1 MKKANVR
8 ISASGVNDSLMHIE
22 ARKDSHPGEALFVTW
37 CKVSDNRYHYAWQLM
52 HEGAIKSADC
62 SDRTVSHDELG
73 RNIEN
78 LIQNTFIDDTV
89 KHIDQADYYLVD

>member
-1 MKKANVR
+1 MNKANVR

-22 ARKDSHPGEALFVTW
+22 ARKDSHPGEALFITYA
-37 CKVSDNRYHYAWQLM
+37 KVSDNRFLYSWQLM
-52 HEGAIKSADC
+52 HCGSIKAGDGSA
-62 SDRTVSHDELG
+62 RPVSHEELA
-73 RNIEN
+73 RDIEN

>member
-1 MKKANVR
+1 
-8 ISASGVNDSLMHIE
+8 MHLE
-22 ARKDSHPGEALFVTW
+22 ARKDTHPNETLFVTW

-62 SDRTVSHDELG
+62 SDRTVSHEELG
-73 RNIEN
+73 RNVEN

>member
-22 ARKDSHPGEALFVTW
+22 ARKDSHPGEALFITYA
-37 CKVSDNRYHYAWQLM
+37 KVSDNRFLYSWQLM
-52 HEGAIKSADC
+52 HQGSIKAADGSADPV
-62 SDRTVSHDELG
+62 THEELA
-73 RNIEN
+73 RDVEN

>member
-22 ARKDSHPGEALFVTW
+22 ARKDTHPNETLFVTW
-37 CKVSDNRYHYAWQLM
+37 CKVSDNRYHYGWQLM
-52 HEGAIKSADC
+52 HEGAIKAADGSA
-62 SDRTVSHDELG
+62 RPVSHEELG
-73 RNIEN
+73 RNIEE
-78 LIQNTFIDDTV
+78 LIENTFIDDTV